1 VTAEH
6 QAPDEWRRQWVA
18 ALDALELDV
27 LTTAAL
33 LSDEHRARELPA
45 PEPWRPPT
53 GLGPLPR
60 DLRDRADAILGR
72 QIAVAEALTR
82 TLCSNRRQA
91 ALAARL
97 QSNVSARG
105 PAYIDTAA

>member
-1 VTAEH
+1 MTVEQH
-6 QAPDEWRRQWVA
+6 DEWRRQWVA

-27 LTTAAL
+27 FATAAL
-33 LSDEHRARELPA
+33 LQDEHRARELPA

-53 GLGPLPR
+53 GLGPLPA
-60 DLRDRADAILGR
+60 DLRPRADAILGR
-72 QIAVAEALTR
+72 QIAVAEVLTR
-82 TLCSNRRQA
+82 TLSTNRRQA

-97 QSNVSARG
+97 QNHTGPV